1 MKFLI
6 HLVTFSIIFCS
17 MTSSAKAT
25 DRGHSAGV
33 THILSGG
40 ASVPTSYYSEYL
52 NNGFN
57 INYNAL
63 YKFPILSGNTY
74 LNGGISYY
82 SFELDGAENTS
93 LRQADL
99 NAGVLISH
107 PFKPYFEPFAC
118 ISGHAIYSNLTT
130 ENTNRT
136 EHALNPGISISA
148 GSLMYIGN
156 GIGFYFNTEYM
167 RTSLSEKTLAPLNI
181 TGGITYNYSNA
192 REESGGTSARILL
205 YEKGMDR
212 FRKKDIT
219 GAKEIFI
226 KLSELDKD
234 YPGLD
239 YHIKRIEEIE
249 GNKDAADKMSS
260 KGNPIKAIPY
270 LELCSPYFNDCQK
283 KLFRVRNRFRPY
295 VNQWLKSGIKDYE
308 KKDYGKCIRTMQKIL
323 LVDPLNNNAAIYLP
337 RAVKRQKAIETLQ
350 GN

>member
-1 MKFLI
+1 MKLLI
-6 HLVTFSIIFCS
+6 HLIVFSILFCGIIP
-17 MTSSAKAT
+17 SANAIDKNHN
-25 DRGHSAGV
+25 DGV

-40 ASVPTSYYSEYL
+40 ASVPTSDYREYL

-57 INYNAL
+57 LNYNAL

-82 SFELDGAENTS
+82 SFKLDGAEDTS

-99 NAGVLISH
+99 NAGLLISY
-107 PFKPYFEPFAC
+107 PFRSFFEPFAG
-118 ISGHAIYSNLTT
+118 ISGHAIYSNLTA

-136 EHALNPGISISA
+136 EHALKPGCSISA

-167 RTSLSEKTLAPLNI
+167 VTSLSEKTLAPLSI
-181 TGGITYNYSNA
+181 TGGLTYNYSNA
-192 REESGGTSARILL
+192 RETSDGASAKILL

-219 GAKEIFI
+219 GAKEVFI
-226 KLSELDKD
+226 KLRELDED

-239 YHIKRIEEIE
+239 YHVKRIAEIE
-249 GNKDAADKMSS
+249 KNRDTAESLMSRR
-260 KGNPIKAIPY
+260 NPVRAIPY
-270 LELCSPYFNDCQK
+270 LELCSPYFNECQK
-283 KLFRVRNRFRPY
+283 ELFKVRKKFSPY
-295 VNQWLKSGIKDYE
+295 VNQWLKSGIKSYE
-308 KKDYGKCIRTMQKIL
+308 KKNYNKCIRTMHKIL
-323 LVDPLNNNAAIYLP
+323 LVDPLNKNANIYLP
-337 RAVKRQKAIETLQ
+337 RARKRQRAIETLQ